1 MAFMHPTS
9 MKATGQMTK
18 ICGSLFL
25 STHMVIILLPVGA
38 GIKHEKWK
46 ASKKSKNQKNQNII
60 WICTGGLPF
69 FAH

>member
-18 ICGSLFL
+18 ICRSLFL

-46 ASKKSKNQKNQNII
+46 ASKK
-60 WICTGGLPF
+60 
-69 FAH
+69 